1 MRYLLLACSLLV
13 AGALFGQYKIAYL
26 NTANLIE
33 TMPEARHADSVLNK
47 MANRMEEQKRNM
59 QMELQMKISN
69 LQGAADTLS
78 EAIFGI
84 RYKEVQDLEARI
96 KSFNQG
102 AQEELSKRQDELY
115 TPILNRVEQA
125 IDDVAKEKGYRYVL
139 EESAGVILYSEE
151 SDNIMPLVRKKL
163 GLPELPPEPQE

>member
-1 MRYLLLACSLLV
+1 
-13 AGALFGQYKIAYL
+13 
-26 NTANLIE
+26 
-33 TMPEARHADSVLNK
+33 
-47 MANRMEEQKRNM
+47 M

-69 LQGAADTLS
+69 LQGTADTLS